1 MGFRSRNIFGAQIRR
16 NYKAGT
22 KIADDL
28 TKLLF
33 WGGLAAADYVSKKSK
48 SSSGQYKPLTT
59 YEEQELELL
68 LSTPFKF
75 SNAIVWHS
83 IAFLF
88 SVAFPL
94 LGVYLYCEEDWW
106 MFFSVLIC
114 GMLELCL
121 LVPTSISMGDK
132 IKSEWVFNASK
143 KGKQI
148 KQVKILLWL
157 SIITNI
163 ILIVINS
170 YPFAVYYEG
179 GILVALMTL
188 CLYFANGCCIY
199 MNIQDLKNINIRFE
213 QNINKFSKLQ
223 NIVEVYKDVES
234 KQKKSIENITI
245 IYNDIEHVRQYQD
258 KCHNE
263 NISLDVIKANIRISN
278 AMIDGYK
285 KGYSELTYEIIEQQ
299 LVEKIKLAKRDFVKR
314 ECTFA
319 MRILNLLKTKSV
331 DEVIEILKYK

>member
-1 MGFRSRNIFGAQIRR
+1 MGYRRFDAQFRR

-33 WGGLAAADYVSKKSK
+33 WGGLATADYVYKKSK

-83 IAFLF
+83 IAFLL

-132 IKSEWVFNASK
+132 IKSEWVFNTSK
-143 KGKQI
+143 KEKQI

-170 YPFAVYYEG
+170 YPFVVYYEG
-179 GILVALMTL
+179 GILVSVMTL

-213 QNINKFSKLQ
+213 QNVNKFSKLQ
-223 NIVEVYKDVES
+223 NIVEVYKDVEPQ
-234 KQKKSIENITI
+234 QKKSIENITI
-245 IYNDIEHVRQYQD
+245 IYNDIEHIRQYQD

-285 KGYSELTYEIIEQQ
+285 KGYSELTYKIIEQQ

-319 MRILNLLKTKSV
+319 IRILNLLKTKSV
-331 DEVIEILKYK
+331 NEVIEILKYE

>member
-1 MGFRSRNIFGAQIRR
+1 
-16 NYKAGT
+16 
-22 KIADDL
+22 
-28 TKLLF
+28 LF